1 MKEKTTSEPLEKPND
16 ESNDS
21 VIIYMSWVIC
31 LWEFGLASFAKAMYA
46 LFNYAFDNK
55 PISSFNLPRKIE
67 AILNTFIP
75 IIDSNRKKRE
85 NGKKGASYGKL
96 GGRPKNPKGVIAETP
111 YVIDDVYL
119 NINGKETV
127 SNDDNVA
134 VTDSPTSSA
143 VDSSHNPPHT
153 DAFFFLFVFFF
164 RNLLS
169 PKKQAEKFVTHYT
182 ATGWRLGGGDY
193 VATDE
198 QRIALAMKWEVT
210 DDKIGRF
217 KEEDLAMWHSLYEIA
232 PPGVKIKMLDS
243 GTKFLKSEQGASI
256 TCHPDVTKWIEA
268 SKTATWPII
277 RRWMAPIAKLTY
289 FPCSN
294 E

>member
-1 MKEKTTSEPLEKPND
+1 MKKKTNNEPLE
-16 ESNDS
+16 ESNES
-21 VIIYMSWVIC
+21 VIMYMRWVIC
-31 LWEFGLASFAKAMYA
+31 LWEFGLENFGKAMYA
-46 LFNYAFDNK
+46 LFNYACYNK
-55 PISSFNLPRKIE
+55 AISSFKLPRIIE
-67 AILNTFIP
+67 ATLNTFTP
-75 IIDSNRKKRE
+75 IIDANRRKRE
-85 NGKKGASYGKL
+85 NAKKGAPYGKL
-96 GGRPKNPKGVIAETP
+96 GGRPKNPSGVSLETP
-111 YVIDDVYL
+111 NVNETDTK
-119 NINGKETV
+119 NENETV
-127 SNDDNVA
+127 LVNESVA
-134 VTDSPTSSA
+134 EMENHLETGHTTNKAHTDSL
-143 VDSSHNPPHT
+143 
-153 DAFFFLFVFFF
+153 FFLFVFFF

-198 QRIALAMKWEVT
+198 QRIALAMKWEVK

-217 KEEDLAMWHSLYEIA
+217 KEEDLAMWHSLYDIA